1 MTNDTVTD
9 ARSASGGGHG
19 QIESFLQT
27 VMRGL
32 TEKPDQNGTA
42 EQSNKPGHPVN
53 LPSISLWMAVLVG
66 VLRGLKSIRA
76 VWRLLAAGGWW
87 NLPCYDI
94 GDQAVYNRQ

>member
-1 MTNDTVTD
+1 MNNNTEKSPSL
-9 ARSASGGGHG
+9 ARGGGQE

-32 TEKPDQNGTA
+32 MEKPDQNGTA

-53 LPSISLWMAVLVG
+53 LPSLSLWMAVLVG

-76 VWRLLAAGGWW
+76 V
-87 NLPCYDI
+87 LPVV
-94 GDQAVYNRQ
+94 GSRWLVEPAML